1 MKLRIIKNRPIFA
14 PGGSVQ
20 DKKQDIN
27 VSSTQSIL
35 DYGTPVNKWGESDIQ
50 NIYMPSDVILE
61 TEEGEINPF
70 SSMPTS
76 DPFFENNDAGYAGYL
91 ADNRGMVK
99 NVEKSVVDNT
109 MNVGGVDADSSK
121 EKRSQDGNPLDPMT
135 TPYYSPDLTGRAQMF
150 GTSLGR
156 IRAGNKVGANVAQ
169 AALSGVSLGLGLTR
183 NIMGASSAAYAASRD
198 EQAAREKLAKER
210 RQQFIKWE
218 REGGG
223 VNLGNGQKMDTSDMT
238 GEYIYPLPKSMEDAA
253 NVEIEKGEYV
263 LTPDS
268 VGPMEAKGNR
278 HENGGTPVDLPE
290 AYIVSDYRKIDDE
303 FASYVRENYGIKATS
318 KDTYATLLDRYKK
331 KIGLS
336 DKYEDQERV
345 YKRLEKNEDVKDKN
359 TSNLNASI
367 LSKYV
372 NENQK
377 EIDELEAQF
386 RSFAEI
392 VYGKQEESKRNEKM
406 DAFFRDGGVVDLNQ
420 VKKQAKAFN
429 IAESDAK
436 NWIYDEYVKQTRKM
450 AEGGPTQKELEE
462 LRKNAIGYNKLIN
475 QLFGRTLNMTVSDVS
490 GREQILNP
498 DSSVNANQ
506 NLQHRSNLGYGRV
519 NDKAVSNLLDIN
531 RWANKYN
538 TDGDFDTEGFQKGY
552 NRQLNALWALADVGA
567 ITNADAAKKFRDE
580 YGFWGQDAGS
590 YGGNQAYN
598 SFAVDDKFGQTTA
611 TRSYYGLDVVSA
623 EQKRLLNEKGIKNY
637 VDLFGDKSDAAKKIL
652 GSDYNK
658 FVALRD
664 SGLMPEIDFVLESV
678 KPEMKPIEAGPI
690 APDLTPPK
698 IGSPG
703 RIEVKPKASTPATA
717 TDTDT
722 EEVVEDNGPK
732 GQGRPAA
739 FGPIFP
745 EMLRTLDTGL
755 EIEGLERHQAP
766 RIDPVLQSA
775 DQYINELN
783 RATSAQLDAVG
794 DVPDSQRAAILAN
807 MNAIAGSN
815 IAKYVNE
822 VNFNN
827 ARQINEADRFNEMA
841 YVQTDDKN
849 IAERQRYESGLLK
862 AMAIRDENLAR
873 YYDSIN
879 SEIQNKF
886 NVRTS
891 LNTIASIAPNM
902 RMLPSG
908 QIIYV
913 QGNQDVMNMGDYSTP
928 YLKSLEDDEEDK
940 YKKRRRNG

>member
-1 MKLRIIKNRPIFA
+1 
-14 PGGSVQ
+14 
-20 DKKQDIN
+20 
-27 VSSTQSIL
+27 
-35 DYGTPVNKWGESDIQ
+35 
-50 NIYMPSDVILE
+50 MPYDVTLE
-61 TEEGEINPF
+61 AEEGEINPF
-70 SSMPTS
+70 SNMPTS
-76 DPFFENNDAGYAGYL
+76 DPFFENHDAGYAGYL
-91 ADNRGMVK
+91 ADNRSMVK
-99 NVEKSVVDNT
+99 NVEKSVVNNA
-109 MNVGGVDADSSK
+109 MNVGGSDADSSK

-135 TPYYSPDLTGRAQMF
+135 APYYSSDLAGRSQMF
-150 GTSLGR
+150 GASLGR
-156 IRAGNKVGANVAQ
+156 IRAGNKTGANIAE
-169 AALSGVSLGLGLTR
+169 AALSGLSLGMGLTR
-183 NIMGASSAAYAASRD
+183 NIMGASSEAYAASRD
-198 EQAAREKLAKER
+198 EQAAREKLAENR
-210 RQQFIKWE
+210 RQQFIRWE

-223 VNLGNGQKMDTSDMT
+223 INLGNGQRIDTSDMT
-238 GEYIYPLPKSMEDAA
+238 GEYIYPLPKSMEDNA

-263 LTPDS
+263 STPDD
-268 VGPMEAKGNR
+268 VGPMEAKGSR
-278 HENGGTPVDLPE
+278 HEDGGTPVDLPE
-290 AYIVSDYRKIDDE
+290 AHIISDYRTIDDD
-303 FASYVRENYGIKATS
+303 FASYIRENYGIKATS

-462 LRKNAIGYNKLIN
+462 LRKSAIGYNNLIN

-652 GSDYNK
+652 GADYNK
-658 FVALRD
+658 FAALKD
-664 SGLMPEIDFVLESV
+664 SGLMSEMDFVLEAVNPAS
-678 KPEMKPIEAGPI
+678 KPIEVEPVG
-690 APDLTPPK
+690 T
-698 IGSPG
+698 GSKSPNPGSSG
-703 RIEVKPKASTPATA
+703 RIEVKEENPVINTTVETDVDEEDDTNRSKGMGPALS
-717 TDTDT
+717 
-722 EEVVEDNGPK
+722 
-732 GQGRPAA
+732 
-739 FGPIFP
+739 GPIFP
-745 EMLRTLDTGL
+745 EMLRMLDTGL

-766 RIDPVLQSA
+766 IIDPVLQSA

-783 RATSAQLDAVG
+783 RATSAQLDAIG
-794 DVPDSQRAAILAN
+794 DVPDSQRSAILAN

-815 IAKYVNE
+815 IAKYINE

-913 QGNQDVMNMGDYSTP
+913 QGDQDVMNMGDYSTP
-928 YLKSLEDDEEDK
+928 YLRSLNEEDDET
-940 YKKRRRNG
+940 KRRRRTK

>member
-27 VSSTQSIL
+27 VSSTQPIL
-35 DYGTPVNKWGESDIQ
+35 DYGTPVN
-50 NIYMPSDVILE
+50 
-61 TEEGEINPF
+61 
-70 SSMPTS
+70 
-76 DPFFENNDAGYAGYL
+76 
-91 ADNRGMVK
+91 MVK
-99 NVEKSVVDNT
+99 NVEKSVVDNA
-109 MNVGGVDADSSK
+109 MNLGGVDSDSSK

-268 VGPMEAKGNR
+268 VGPMEAKGDR

-345 YKRLEKNEDVKDKN
+345 YKRLEKNEEVKDKN

-519 NDKAVSNLLDIN
+519 NDKAVSNLLDVN

-690 APDLTPPK
+690 APGLTPP
-698 IGSPG
+698 
-703 RIEVKPKASTPATA
+703 TTA

-794 DVPDSQRAAILAN
+794 DVPDSQRSAILAN

-815 IAKYVNE
+815 IAKYINE

-928 YLKSLEDDEEDK
+928 YLRSLNEEDDET
-940 YKKRRRNG
+940 KRRRRTK

>member
-1 MKLRIIKNRPIFA
+1 MRLRIIKNRPIFA

-20 DKKQDIN
+20 DKRQDIN
-27 VSSTQSIL
+27 VSSTQPIL

-50 NIYMPSDVILE
+50 NIYMPSDVTLE

-76 DPFFENNDAGYAGYL
+76 DSFFENHDAGYAGYL

-99 NVEKSVVDNT
+99 NVEKSVVDNA
-109 MNVGGVDADSSK
+109 MNLGGVDADSSK

-198 EQAAREKLAKER
+198 EQAAREKLEKER
-210 RQQFIKWE
+210 RQQFIRWE

-223 VNLGNGQKMDTSDMT
+223 VNLGNGQRIDSSDLT
-238 GEYIYPLPKSMEDAA
+238 GEYIYPLPKSMEDNA

-263 LTPDS
+263 STPDD

-278 HENGGTPVDLPE
+278 HEDGGTPVDLPE
-290 AYIVSDYRKIDDE
+290 AHIISDYRTIDDD
-303 FASYVRENYGIKATS
+303 FASYVRENYGIRATE

-336 DKYEDQERV
+336 EKYDDQERV
-345 YKRLEKNEDVKDKN
+345 FKRLEKNKDVKDKN
-359 TSNLNASI
+359 TYELNKSI

-372 NENQK
+372 NDNQN
-377 EIDELEAQF
+377 EIDELEVQF
-386 RSFAEI
+386 RSFADI
-392 VYGKQEESKRNEKM
+392 VYNKQEESKRQEKI
-406 DAFFRDGGVVDLNQ
+406 DAFFRDGGKVDLNA
-420 VKKQAKAFN
+420 VRKQAKALN
-429 IAESDAK
+429 VSESDAK
-436 NWIYDEYVKQTRKM
+436 NWIYDEYVKRVRKM
-450 AEGGPTQKELEE
+450 AEGGPTKEQIEWG
-462 LRKNAIGYNKLIN
+462 KKVQ
-475 QLFGRTLNMTVSDVS
+475 QLLMKQFGRALNMSIVDVAD
-490 GREQILNP
+490 REQILNP
-498 DSSVNANQ
+498 DSGVNSNQ
-506 NLQHRSNLGYGRV
+506 NLQHRSSSGYGRV
-519 NDKAVSNLLDIN
+519 NNKAISNLLDIN

-538 TDGDFDTEGFQKGY
+538 TDGDFNTEGFQTGY
-552 NRQLNALWALADVGA
+552 NSQLNNLWALAESGA
-567 ITNADAAKKFRDE
+567 IANAEKAKKFRDE
-580 YGFWGQDAGS
+580 YGFWGEDAGKYDQGS
-590 YGGNQAYN
+590 KSAYN

-611 TRSYYGLDVVSA
+611 TRSFYGLDVVTP

-637 VDLFGDKSDAAKKIL
+637 VDLFGDKSDAAKEIL
-652 GSDYNK
+652 GADYNK
-658 FVALRD
+658 FAALKD
-664 SGLMPEIDFVLESV
+664 SGLMSETDFVLEAVNPAS
-678 KPEMKPIEAGPI
+678 KPIEAEPVGTGAKSPN
-690 APDLTPPK
+690 P
-698 IGSPG
+698 GSPG
-703 RIEVKPKASTPATA
+703 RIEVKKENPVINTTVETEAEEEDDTKGRKGVNPALS
-717 TDTDT
+717 
-722 EEVVEDNGPK
+722 
-732 GQGRPAA
+732 
-739 FGPIFP
+739 GPIFP
-745 EMLRTLDTGL
+745 EMLRMLDTGL

-794 DVPDSQRAAILAN
+794 DVPDSQRSAILAN

-815 IAKYVNE
+815 IAKYINE

-928 YLKSLEDDEEDK
+928 YLRSLNEEDDEI
-940 YKKRRRNG
+940 KRRRRTK

>member
-1 MKLRIIKNRPIFA
+1 MRLRIIKNRPVFA

-20 DKKQDIN
+20 DVTQQADTTSNPYIDMDMSN
-27 VSSTQSIL
+27 VPGMS
-35 DYGTPVNKWGESDIQ
+35 
-50 NIYMPSDVILE
+50 
-61 TEEGEINPF
+61 EIN
-70 SSMPTS
+70 SEIDMM
-76 DPFFENNDAGYAGYL
+76 EAGF
-91 ADNRGMVK
+91 DNIIGPDYSTIKMQ
-99 NVEKSVVDNT
+99 EPSIPT
-109 MNVGGVDADSSK
+109 MNVSNNNIFDPKSMPKGTIVSADKEENQSN

-135 TPYYSPDLTGRAQMF
+135 VPYYSPDLGGRAQMF

-169 AALSGVSLGLGLTR
+169 AAFSGLSLGMGLAR

-210 RQQFIKWE
+210 RQQFIRWE

-223 VNLGNGQKMDTSDMT
+223 VNLGNGQRIDSSDLT
-238 GEYIYPLPKSMEDAA
+238 GEYIYPLPKSMEDNA

-263 LTPDS
+263 LTPDD

-278 HENGGTPVDLPE
+278 HEDGGTPVDLPE
-290 AYIVSDYRKIDDE
+290 AHIISDYRTIDDD
-303 FASYVRENYGIKATS
+303 FASYVRENYGIRATE

-336 DKYEDQERV
+336 EKYDDQERV
-345 YKRLEKNEDVKDKN
+345 FKRLEKNKDVKDKN
-359 TSNLNASI
+359 TSELNKSI

-372 NENQK
+372 NDNQK

-386 RSFAEI
+386 RSFADI
-392 VYGKQEESKRNEKM
+392 VYNKQEESKRQEKI
-406 DAFFRDGGVVDLNQ
+406 DAFFRDGGKVDLNA
-420 VKKQAKAFN
+420 VRKQAKALN
-429 IAESDAK
+429 VSESDAK
-436 NWIYDEYVKQTRKM
+436 NWIYDEYVKRVRKM
-450 AEGGPTQKELEE
+450 AEGGPTKEQIEWG
-462 LRKNAIGYNKLIN
+462 KKVQ
-475 QLFGRTLNMTVSDVS
+475 QLLMKQFGRALNMSIVDVAD
-490 GREQILNP
+490 REQILNP
-498 DSSVNANQ
+498 DSGVNSNQ
-506 NLQHRSNLGYGRV
+506 NLQHRSSAGYGRV
-519 NDKAVSNLLDIN
+519 NNKAISNLLDIN

-538 TDGDFDTEGFQKGY
+538 TDGDFNTEGFQTGY
-552 NRQLNALWALADVGA
+552 NSQLNNLWALAESGA
-567 ITNADAAKKFRDE
+567 IANAEKAKKFRDE
-580 YGFWGQDAGS
+580 YGFWGEDAGKYDQGS
-590 YGGNQAYN
+590 KSAYN

-611 TRSYYGLDVVSA
+611 TRSFYGLDVVTP

-652 GSDYNK
+652 GADYNK

-690 APDLTPPK
+690 APGLTPPK

-703 RIEVKPKASTPATA
+703 RIEVKPKASTPTTA

-794 DVPDSQRAAILAN
+794 DVPDSQRSAILAN

-815 IAKYVNE
+815 IAKYINE

-928 YLKSLEDDEEDK
+928 YLRSLDEEDDEI
-940 YKKRRRNG
+940 KRRRRTK

>member
-1 MKLRIIKNRPIFA
+1 MRLRIIKNRPIFA

-20 DKKQDIN
+20 DKRQDIN
-27 VSSTQSIL
+27 VSSTQPIL

-50 NIYMPSDVILE
+50 NIYMPSDVTLE

-76 DPFFENNDAGYAGYL
+76 DPFFENHDAGYAGYL

-99 NVEKSVVDNT
+99 NVEKSVVDNA
-109 MNVGGVDADSSK
+109 MNLGGVDADSSK

-198 EQAAREKLAKER
+198 EQAAREKLEKER
-210 RQQFIKWE
+210 RQQFIRWE

-223 VNLGNGQKMDTSDMT
+223 VNLGNGQRIDSSDLT
-238 GEYIYPLPKSMEDAA
+238 GEYIYPLPKSMEDNA

-263 LTPDS
+263 STPDD

-278 HENGGTPVDLPE
+278 HEDGGTPVDLPE
-290 AYIVSDYRKIDDE
+290 AHIISDYRTIDDD
-303 FASYVRENYGIKATS
+303 FASYVRENYGIRATE

-336 DKYEDQERV
+336 EKYDDQERV
-345 YKRLEKNEDVKDKN
+345 FKRLEKNKDVKDKN
-359 TSNLNASI
+359 TSELNKSI

-372 NENQK
+372 NDNQK
-377 EIDELEAQF
+377 EIDELEVQF
-386 RSFAEI
+386 RSFADI
-392 VYGKQEESKRNEKM
+392 VYNKQEESKRQEKI
-406 DAFFRDGGVVDLNQ
+406 DAFFRDGGKVDLNA
-420 VKKQAKAFN
+420 VRKQAKALN
-429 IAESDAK
+429 VSESDAK
-436 NWIYDEYVKQTRKM
+436 NWIYDEYVKRVRKM
-450 AEGGPTQKELEE
+450 AEGGPTKEQIEWG
-462 LRKNAIGYNKLIN
+462 KKVQ
-475 QLFGRTLNMTVSDVS
+475 QLLMKQFGRALNMSIVDVAD
-490 GREQILNP
+490 REQILNP
-498 DSSVNANQ
+498 DSGVNSNQ
-506 NLQHRSNLGYGRV
+506 NLQHRSSSGYGRV
-519 NDKAVSNLLDIN
+519 NNKAISNLLDIN

-538 TDGDFDTEGFQKGY
+538 TDGDFNTEGFQTGY
-552 NRQLNALWALADVGA
+552 NSQLNNLWALAESGA
-567 ITNADAAKKFRDE
+567 IANAEKAKKFRDE
-580 YGFWGQDAGS
+580 YGFWGEDAGKYDQGS
-590 YGGNQAYN
+590 KSAYN

-611 TRSYYGLDVVSA
+611 TRSFYGLDVVTP

-637 VDLFGDKSDAAKKIL
+637 VDLFGDKSDVAKKIL
-652 GSDYNK
+652 GADYNK
-658 FVALRD
+658 FAALKD
-664 SGLMPEIDFVLESV
+664 SGLMSETDFVLEAEPVGTGAKS
-678 KPEMKPIEAGPI
+678 PNP
-690 APDLTPPK
+690 
-698 IGSPG
+698 GSPG
-703 RIEVKPKASTPATA
+703 RIEVKKENPVINTTVETEAEEEDDTKGRKGVNPALS
-717 TDTDT
+717 
-722 EEVVEDNGPK
+722 
-732 GQGRPAA
+732 
-739 FGPIFP
+739 GPIFP
-745 EMLRTLDTGL
+745 EMLRMLDTGL

-794 DVPDSQRAAILAN
+794 DVPDSQRSAILAN

-815 IAKYVNE
+815 IAKYINE

-928 YLKSLEDDEEDK
+928 YLRSLNEEDDEN
-940 YKKRRRNG
+940 KRRRRTK

>member
-1 MKLRIIKNRPIFA
+1 MRLRIIKNRPVFA

-20 DKKQDIN
+20 DVTQQADTTSNPYIDMDMSN
-27 VSSTQSIL
+27 VPGMS
-35 DYGTPVNKWGESDIQ
+35 
-50 NIYMPSDVILE
+50 
-61 TEEGEINPF
+61 EIN
-70 SSMPTS
+70 SEIDMM
-76 DPFFENNDAGYAGYL
+76 EAGF
-91 ADNRGMVK
+91 DNIIGPDYSTIKMQ
-99 NVEKSVVDNT
+99 EPSIPT
-109 MNVGGVDADSSK
+109 MNVSNNNIFDPKSMPKGTIVSADKEENQSN

-135 TPYYSPDLTGRAQMF
+135 VPYYSPDLGGRAQMF

-169 AALSGVSLGLGLTR
+169 AAFSGLSLGMGLAR

-210 RQQFIKWE
+210 RQQFIRWE

-223 VNLGNGQKMDTSDMT
+223 VNLGNGQRIDSSDLT
-238 GEYIYPLPKSMEDAA
+238 GEYIYPLPKSMEDNA

-263 LTPDS
+263 LTPDD

-278 HENGGTPVDLPE
+278 HEDGGTPVDLPE
-290 AYIVSDYRKIDDE
+290 AHIISDYRTIDDD
-303 FASYVRENYGIKATS
+303 FASYVRENYGIRATE

-336 DKYEDQERV
+336 EKYDDQERV
-345 YKRLEKNEDVKDKN
+345 FKRLEKNKDVKDKN
-359 TSNLNASI
+359 TSELNKSI

-372 NENQK
+372 NDNQK

-386 RSFAEI
+386 RSFADI
-392 VYGKQEESKRNEKM
+392 VYNKQEESKRQEKI
-406 DAFFRDGGVVDLNQ
+406 DAFFRDGGKVDLNA
-420 VKKQAKAFN
+420 VRKQAKALN
-429 IAESDAK
+429 VSESDAK
-436 NWIYDEYVKQTRKM
+436 NWIYDEYVKRVRKM
-450 AEGGPTQKELEE
+450 AEGGPTKEQIEWG
-462 LRKNAIGYNKLIN
+462 KKVQ
-475 QLFGRTLNMTVSDVS
+475 QLLMKQFGRALNMSIVDVAD
-490 GREQILNP
+490 REQILNP
-498 DSSVNANQ
+498 DSGVNSNQ
-506 NLQHRSNLGYGRV
+506 NLQHRSSAGYGRV
-519 NDKAVSNLLDIN
+519 NNKAISNLLDIN

-538 TDGDFDTEGFQKGY
+538 TDGDFNTEGFQTGY
-552 NRQLNALWALADVGA
+552 NSQLNNLWALAESGA
-567 ITNADAAKKFRDE
+567 IANAEKAKKFRDE
-580 YGFWGQDAGS
+580 YGFWGEDAGKYDQGS
-590 YGGNQAYN
+590 KSAYN

-611 TRSYYGLDVVSA
+611 TRSFYGLDVVTP

-652 GSDYNK
+652 GADYNK

-690 APDLTPPK
+690 APGLTPPK

-703 RIEVKPKASTPATA
+703 RIEVKPKASTPTTA

-794 DVPDSQRAAILAN
+794 DVPDSQRSAILAN

-815 IAKYVNE
+815 IAKYINE

-928 YLKSLEDDEEDK
+928 YLRSLNEEDDEI
-940 YKKRRRNG
+940 RRRRRTK